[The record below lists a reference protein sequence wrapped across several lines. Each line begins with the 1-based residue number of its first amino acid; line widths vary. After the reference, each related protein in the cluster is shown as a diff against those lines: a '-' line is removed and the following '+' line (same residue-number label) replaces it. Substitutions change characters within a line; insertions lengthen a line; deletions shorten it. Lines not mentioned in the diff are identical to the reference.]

1 MDYKEFMV
9 NFKKK
14 AKTDDAISA
23 ASSTQLITWSTCS
36 SSKQPRRKSQG
47 GPAAVPKEFITTFV

>member
-1 MDYKEFMV
+1 MA

-23 ASSTQLITWSTCS
+23 VSSTQLITWSTCS

-47 GPAAVPKEFITTFV
+47 GKAAPKEVITTLV

>member
-1 MDYKEFMV
+1 MDYKEFMA

-23 ASSTQLITWSTCS
+23 VSSTQLITWSTCS

-47 GPAAVPKEFITTFV
+47 GKAAPKEIITTFV

>member
-23 ASSTQLITWSTCS
+23 VSSTQLISWSTCS

-47 GPAAVPKEFITTFV
+47 GQAPP